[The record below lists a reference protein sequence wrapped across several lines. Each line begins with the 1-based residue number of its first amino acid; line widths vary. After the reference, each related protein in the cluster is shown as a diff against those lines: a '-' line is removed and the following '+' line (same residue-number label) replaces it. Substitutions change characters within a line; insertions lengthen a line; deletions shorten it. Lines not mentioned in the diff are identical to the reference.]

1 VSNVKRLGTGRPKVS
16 GEIEDAALVNHIL
29 QVPSLTAVAAR
40 KETNFLHD
48 Y

>member
-1 VSNVKRLGTGRPKVS
+1 MLNVVWELDVQKFLEKL
-16 GEIEDAALVNHIL
+16 EDAALVNHIV